1 MAEERDTE
9 YVQVRTPDIMRI
21 SEYVIKAKGINRT
34 MAQFAED
41 CGIGAST
48 LSRIANGKIS
58 KPLSEDTVKAIYEHR
73 APESKIDL
81 DMFMLANGMR
91 DKKEH
96 ERRASMGPHYSVR
109 EESMNRERQAKNAI
123 VAALLER
130 DVPIVK
136 VPDSLERRRTDAPYG
151 MRVQGRSYQLC
162 DIGDIGRY
170 RQRESSGRNMAIQ
183 YKSNAKRVRPSGW
196 YI

>member
-58 KPLSEDTVKAIYEHR
+58 KPLSEDTVKAIFIEPLKAR
-73 APESKIDL
+73 LIW
-81 DMFMLANGMR
+81 
-91 DKKEH
+91 
-96 ERRASMGPHYSVR
+96 
-109 EESMNRERQAKNAI
+109 I
-123 VAALLER
+123 C
-130 DVPIVK
+130 
-136 VPDSLERRRTDAPYG
+136 
-151 MRVQGRSYQLC
+151 LC
-162 DIGDIGRY
+162 W
-170 RQRESSGRNMAIQ
+170 QM
-183 YKSNAKRVRPSGW
+183 V
-196 YI
+196 

>member
-151 MRVQGRSYQLC
+151 MRLYFDFAFYIEDCSH
-162 DIGDIGRY
+162 I
-170 RQRESSGRNMAIQ
+170 SSL
-183 YKSNAKRVRPSGW
+183 
-196 YI
+196 

>member
-73 APESKIDL
+73 APESKIL
-81 DMFMLANGMR
+81 R
-91 DKKEH
+91 DRLCKFGDELL
-96 ERRASMGPHYSVR
+96 
-109 EESMNRERQAKNAI
+109 EESTDLCH
-123 VAALLER
+123 ALSTYD
-130 DVPIVK
+130 DVV
-136 VPDSLERRRTDAPYG
+136 E
-151 MRVQGRSYQLC
+151 QL
-162 DIGDIGRY
+162 
-170 RQRESSGRNMAIQ
+170 
-183 YKSNAKRVRPSGW
+183 
-196 YI
+196 